1 MRYDVEGKPPGD
13 GSIDMATE
21 EKSEHLSDGRG
32 MIGKLALEQDLD
44 GVDLR
49 VFLYLF
55 PRLGFR
61 EYTLIEQREIAAAL
75 GRRKEHIS
83 RSIRKL
89 KAKEIL
95 IEAMPRIG
103 RSSSYALNP
112 RYGK

>member
-1 MRYDVEGKPPGD
+1 
-13 GSIDMATE
+13 MATV
-21 EKSEHLSDGRG
+21 EKQESLSDGRD
-32 MIGKLALEQDLD
+32 MIRKLAMERDLD

-55 PRLGFR
+55 ARLDFKL
-61 EYTLIEQREIAAAL
+61 YTLIEQREIADAL

-83 RSIRKL
+83 RSIRRL

-95 IEAMPRIG
+95 IEATPRIG
-103 RSSSYALNP
+103 RSPSYALNP

>member
-1 MRYDVEGKPPGD
+1 
-13 GSIDMATE
+13 
-21 EKSEHLSDGRG
+21 
-32 MIGKLALEQDLD
+32 MIRKLAMEQDLD

-55 PRLGFR
+55 ARLDFKM
-61 EYTLIEQREIAAAL
+61 YTLIEQRAIAVAL

-89 KAKEIL
+89 KAKEII
-95 IEAMPRIG
+95 IEATPRIG
-103 RSSSYALNP
+103 RSPSYVLNA

>member
-1 MRYDVEGKPPGD
+1 
-13 GSIDMATE
+13 MATM
-21 EKSEHLSDGRG
+21 EKLDIDGRG
-32 MIGKLALEQDLD
+32 MIRKLAMEGDLD

-55 PRLGFR
+55 ARLDFKL
-61 EYTLIEQREIAAAL
+61 YTLIEQHQIADAL

-95 IEAMPRIG
+95 IEATPRIG
-103 RSSSYALNP
+103 RSPSYALNP

>member
-1 MRYDVEGKPPGD
+1 
-13 GSIDMATE
+13 MATM
-21 EKSEHLSDGRG
+21 EKPDNAGDGRG
-32 MIGKLALEQDLD
+32 MIRKLAMEDDLD

-55 PRLGFR
+55 ARLDFR
-61 EYTLIEQREIAAAL
+61 LYTLVEQREIADAL

-89 KAKEIL
+89 KAKEII
-95 IEAMPRIG
+95 IEATPRIG
-103 RSSSYALNP
+103 RSPSYALNP